1 VSALGHEPATP
12 GRSAGAAPPRA
23 EASIDVSAYRRNVM
37 ALRDRLT
44 GDAQLWAV
52 VKANAY
58 GHDVDRLAQE
68 ALAAG
73 ARRLCVATL
82 SEARHLRQN
91 GIRASL
97 LIMGPLDEPS
107 LRRAVDLQV
116 SICVLGEDMLR
127 DLEQAAAGR
136 SFTAQRP
143 ARVHLKVDTG
153 MGRWGVPHADAEAAL
168 QRLAALDGVEV
179 EGVMTHFATADMPDD
194 DGFFELQLDRFEAIA
209 ARARELVPGIVVHAA
224 NSAATLRDERSHFN
238 AVRCG
243 VATYGLDPMQDDPGT
258 HGLSPVLSLRSHV
271 AHVATLQPGESTGY
285 GRTWIADR
293 PSRVA
298 RVPIGYAD
306 GVRRA
311 LGNRGHVLV
320 RGAQRPIIGTVSM
333 DHVSV
338 LVDDSVRV
346 GDVVTLIGR
355 DGESW
360 IGAEHHARWAGTI
373 NYEVTCGIAG
383 EPRLLRAHVQER

>member
-1 VSALGHEPATP
+1 VTFVAPA
-12 GRSAGAAPPRA
+12 RA
-23 EASIDVSAYRRNVM
+23 EVRIDLSAYRRNVM

-82 SEARHLRQN
+82 SEARQLRQN

-97 LIMGPLDEPS
+97 LVMGPLDEPS
-107 LRRAVDLQV
+107 LGRAADLSV
-116 SICVLGEDMLR
+116 SITVLGESML
-127 DLEQAAAGR
+127 EAVAGC
-136 SFTAQRP
+136 ARP
-143 ARVHLKVDTG
+143 LRVHLKVDTG
-153 MGRWGVPHADAEAAL
+153 MGRWGVSLESAPAAL
-168 QRLAALDGVEV
+168 QRLVELPNVEV
-179 EGVMTHFATADMPDD
+179 EGVMTHFATADDLDD
-194 DGFFELQLDRFEAIA
+194 DGFFALQLERFEQFAQH
-209 ARARELVPGIVVHAA
+209 ARALVPGVLVHAA
-224 NSAATLRDERSHFN
+224 NSAATLREPRAHFD

-243 VATYGLDPMQDDPGT
+243 VATYGLDPMQGDPRE
-258 HGLSPVLSLRSHV
+258 HGLHPVLSLRSHV
-271 AHVATLQPGESTGY
+271 ARVARVEPGGSTGY
-285 GRTWIADR
+285 GRTWIAR
-293 PSRVA
+293 EPALVA

-311 LGNRGHVLV
+311 LGNQGHVLV
-320 RGAQRPIIGTVSM
+320 RGVARPMVGTVSM

-338 LVDDSVRV
+338 LVDEGVRE
-346 GDVVTLIGR
+346 GDVVTVIGV
-355 DGESW
+355 DGDEW
-360 IGAEHHARWAGTI
+360 IGAEHHARWADTI

-383 EPRLLRAHVQER
+383 EPRLLRAHVQGA